1 MQLPAQLLLVGEH
14 PNRQDPEFYSLPRV
28 SRQFQ
33 GHMGMTNF
41 VLAGAHIKCMKVTV
55 TGAPTNLWNVNNTT
69 VSTDANPG
77 QAPAALMTRLGEEQ
91 ARIN

>member
-1 MQLPAQLLLVGEH
+1 
-14 PNRQDPEFYSLPRV
+14 
-28 SRQFQ
+28 
-33 GHMGMTNF
+33 MTNF
-41 VLAGAHIKCMKVTV
+41 LLADTHKKYMKVTV

-77 QAPAALMTRLGEEQ
+77 PAPAALMTRLGEEQ